1 MDISKLKLAWKY
13 LTGGMGGV
21 TDYLLDVLNNA
32 VNSIDPNNKK
42 KIQAVLNV
50 VEKVLG
56 TLIALKWLCPTK
68 WQTAYTQTIL
78 AVSDIV
84 ESLSDFDI
92 SAEDV
97 SCIAN
102 NVKGTIAAW
111 KGEDDETCVD
121 MSNCE

>member
-50 VEKVLG
+50 ADKVLG

-78 AVSDIV
+78 AVSDVV
-84 ESLSDFDI
+84 ESLSDFNI
-92 SAEDV
+92 SAEDI
-97 SCIAN
+97 SSITKS
-102 NVKGTIAAW
+102 VKETVAAW

>member
-50 VEKVLG
+50 ADKVLG

-78 AVSDIV
+78 AVSGIV
-84 ESLSDFDI
+84 ESLNDFNI

-97 SCIAN
+97 SLIAK
-102 NVKGTIAAW
+102 NVKETVAAW
-111 KGEDDETCVD
+111 KSEDDETCVD